1 MLCVEVSSLLK
12 FCIATGIGSLLEHSD
27 LVLVLHGIGQD
38 TVMVFWVFFGQISLS
53 KSATIGV

>member
-38 TVMVFWVFFGQISLS
+38 TVMVFWVIFG
-53 KSATIGV
+53 